1 MAHVGRLVE
10 GGTKRGHGGGGQR
23 KDSREAGRVSHW
35 KLVLKMKDWGGGAG
49 WPGFLWELWLR
60 TGRTLG
66 DIYGIEAWGQACG
79 G

>member
-35 KLVLKMKDWGGGAG
+35 KLVLKMKD
-49 WPGFLWELWLR
+49 
-60 TGRTLG
+60 
-66 DIYGIEAWGQACG
+66 
-79 G
+79 